1 MRPAEHKD
9 IPDIVRMGKAFA
21 SALGEDHDVESIE
34 ITAKELIDSDIGVI
48 LIEDHAMA
56 GALVVPNFFH
66 KSRLIATELFWW
78 VDKEAR
84 GNGAGLRLLNGLESW
99 AKSKDAERLTMVGM
113 ESLDPRIGVLY
124 KRAGYKKFETSYV
137 RKL

>member
-21 SALGEDHDVESIE
+21 SALGEDHDAESIE
-34 ITAKELIDSDIGVI
+34 ITARELIDSDIGVI